1 MIMAK
6 IVLWILLV
14 LSVVS
19 LIKLIREFDTKI
31 SIRVGKGIK
40 ERESIA
46 KKLIDIGLQILF
58 VILITL
64 ALFSLK
70 CACWLHENGSNA
82 FKRSTPRCK
91 WQLTAAN
98 GVFTMICDV
107 CGGYVYPI
115 NSTTSVC
122 WKCEKKFIKE

>member
-1 MIMAK
+1 MAK

-70 CACWLHENGSNA
+70 CAC
-82 FKRSTPRCK
+82 
-91 WQLTAAN
+91 
-98 GVFTMICDV
+98 
-107 CGGYVYPI
+107 
-115 NSTTSVC
+115 
-122 WKCEKKFIKE
+122 